1 MREGLGDERKRQ
13 GEPPRTCRF
22 PPGGKFSLQLFFS
35 SQPTTKSQRI
45 SIDHH
50 HQNQQNVL

>member
-1 MREGLGDERKRQ
+1 MREGLGDEKKRQ

-22 PPGGKFSLQLFFS
+22 PPGGKFSLQLFLS
-35 SQPTTKSQRI
+35 SQPTTKSQQI